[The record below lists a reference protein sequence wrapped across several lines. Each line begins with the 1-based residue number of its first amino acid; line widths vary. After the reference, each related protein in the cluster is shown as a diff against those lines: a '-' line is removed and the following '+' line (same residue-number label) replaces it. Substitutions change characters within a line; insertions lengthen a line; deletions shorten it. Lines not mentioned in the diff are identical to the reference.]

1 MTSTY
6 TPVPVDF
13 GSQTN
18 AELEQYVWDNI
29 NSIQDSCRQLHE
41 DKVRKWRRLARGER
55 SGQKKNFPWP
65 NASDLVIQVIGT
77 CRDILKAAIMASI
90 WEVLP
95 IFQTSVIGEW
105 ESGERAEEQREAIQN
120 AMDLW
125 AAEREELDLYRVES
139 LWFGEAIDFGSS
151 FTKSAFEHLEEVQKI
166 SLDGTSSSEDS
177 DEKILV
183 RRHGPYP
190 VKIPFE
196 DMGYDPKANT
206 LEDCTF
212 KYHRLKLT
220 RYDLMKRRYMG
231 IYDAKAVD
239 KILGQFDTPTTEG
252 PQQERQAQEGIAESS
267 APFNA
272 EYYIY
277 ECWFPYFHNNKEYQ
291 IVYTYHFKTKT
302 TLKRVYNF
310 YPDNDNPFRMARLG
324 YDDDGL
330 LGYGYAEMLEHYQ
343 EEISTKHNQ
352 RNDAGTLAN
361 TSIARVSRASKLD
374 SIFSLYP
381 GAIVPGEQNEIEIM
395 QLGRAAESS
404 VPEENLS
411 LQLAERRAGVDM
423 SITASGS
430 GVVNPR
436 KGVYSAMG
444 TFAVQQQSNRRSNL
458 RTTDMKYSHIALGRL
473 ILKLY
478 AHFGIHN
485 KGRVFGKNERY
496 LIAALSNVKLGKLD
510 FPVRASTA
518 SINRE
523 LEKQNDMLL
532 VNVLRQHHMGV
543 AQLLQ
548 AVTSGQV
555 PPEMQS
561 YLIRTMEAADAL
573 MHTVLRNFGH
583 DDTSR
588 LLPKNDLVERFKA
601 MEEFIAKQE
610 EQNKIRSLI
619 DGEQSTGSTLPSGG
633 NGGAVNMAEVSNQ
646 QGEST
651 SPIPTSGMESVQP
664 VSNGVGRTV

>member
-1 MTSTY
+1 MPNTFN
-6 TPVPVDF
+6 PVPVDF
-13 GSQTN
+13 GTQVN

-29 NSIQDSCRQLHE
+29 NSIQDSCRDLH
-41 DKVRKWRRLARGER
+41 DNKVRKWRRLTRGER
-55 SGQKKNFPWP
+55 APGKKNFPWP

-77 CRDILKAAIMASI
+77 CTDILKAAIMASI

-95 IFQTSVIGEW
+95 IFPTSIIGEW
-105 ESGERAEEQREAIQN
+105 EAGERAEEQRDAIQE
-120 AMDLW
+120 AMSLW
-125 AAEREELDLYRVES
+125 ASEREELDLYRVES
-139 LWFGEAIDFGSS
+139 LWFGEAISFGTS
-151 FTKSAFEHLEEVQKI
+151 FTKSAFEHLEEIQKI
-166 SLDGTSSSEDS
+166 SLDGTTSSEDA
-177 DEKILV
+177 DEKLIV
-183 RRHGPYP
+183 KRHGPYP

-220 RYDLMKRRYMG
+220 KYDLLKRKYQG

-239 KILGQFDTPTTEG
+239 KILGNYDTPTTEG
-252 PQQERQAQEGIAESS
+252 PQQERQAQEGIAETS

-277 ECWFPYFHNNKEYQ
+277 ECWFPYYHNKKEYQ

-302 TLKRVYNF
+302 VLKKVYNF

-330 LGYGYAEMLEHYQ
+330 LGYGFAEMLEHYQ

-381 GAIVPGEQNEIEIM
+381 GAVIPGEQNEIEIM
-395 QLGRAAESS
+395 QLGRDAQSS
-404 VPEENLS
+404 VPDENLS

-423 SITASGS
+423 AITASGS

-458 RTTDMKYSHIALGRL
+458 RTTDMKYSHISLGRL

-478 AHFGIHN
+478 AHFGIHD
-485 KGRVFGKNERY
+485 KGRVFGNNQRY
-496 LIAALSNVKLGKLD
+496 LTEALANVKLGKLN

-518 SINRE
+518 SVNRE

-532 VNVLRQHHMGV
+532 VNISRQHNMGI

-548 AVTSGQV
+548 AVTSGNL
-555 PPEMQS
+555 PESLQT
-561 YLIRTMEAADAL
+561 YLIRSMEAADAL
-573 MHTVLRNFGH
+573 MHTVYRNFGH

-601 MEEFIAKQE
+601 MEEFMAKQE
-610 EQNKIRSLI
+610 AQNKIRSLI
-619 DGEQSTGSTLPSGG
+619 DGESRTGATLPTGNNGG
-633 NGGAVNMAEVSNQ
+633 NNMAEVSNQ
-646 QGEST
+646 QGEPST
-651 SPIPTSGMESVQP
+651 SIPTSGVEGVQS
-664 VSNGVGRTV
+664 VSNGAGRSI